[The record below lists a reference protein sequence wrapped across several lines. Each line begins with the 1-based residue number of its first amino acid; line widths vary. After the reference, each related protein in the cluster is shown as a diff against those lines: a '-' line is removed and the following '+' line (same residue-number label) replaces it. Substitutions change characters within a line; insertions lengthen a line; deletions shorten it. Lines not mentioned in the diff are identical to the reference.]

1 MRKLLSQLLF
11 AIVLAPL
18 VACQAETE
26 AQYKEGVHYEM
37 LPEVVSTS
45 DPARIEVVEV
55 FWYGCSHCYSFESN
69 INPWSRALPDDVSF
83 QRVPAVWHATMGL
96 HAKAYYT
103 AKALKVLD
111 KLHAAMFEA
120 MNLKKQKLENQ
131 EEIAKIFV
139 ENGVSLERFT
149 KVFNSKGI
157 EMAVDLAM
165 KKQARYRTQGTPEV
179 IVNGKYRV
187 SGRSAGG
194 NDAMLK
200 VADFLIQKERA
211 LAQ

>member
-1 MRKLLSQLLF
+1 MRRLLSQLLF

-18 VACQAETE
+18 AACQADTE
-26 AQYKEGVHYEM
+26 QYKEGVHYEM
-37 LPEVVSTS
+37 LPEAVSTS
-45 DPARIEVVEV
+45 DPTRIEVVEV

-69 INPWSRALPDDVSF
+69 INPWSRVLADDVNF

-111 KLHAAMFEA
+111 KLHAAIFEA

-131 EEIAKIFV
+131 EDIAKIFV
-139 ENGVSLERFT
+139 ENGVSLERFN

-165 KKQARYRTQGTPEV
+165 KKQERYRTQGTPEV

-187 SGRSAGG
+187 SGRTAGG
-194 NDAMLK
+194 NESMLK

-211 LAQ
+211 TAQ